1 MMKSRSPYAS
11 ASRDPLEPTCPR
23 GVVESE
29 DKARGIMALRAWIGV
44 WTWHVGISQR
54 GSLLA
59 LFPKPRFVIYH

>member
-1 MMKSRSPYAS
+1 
-11 ASRDPLEPTCPR
+11 
-23 GVVESE
+23 
-29 DKARGIMALRAWIGV
+29 MALRAWIGV